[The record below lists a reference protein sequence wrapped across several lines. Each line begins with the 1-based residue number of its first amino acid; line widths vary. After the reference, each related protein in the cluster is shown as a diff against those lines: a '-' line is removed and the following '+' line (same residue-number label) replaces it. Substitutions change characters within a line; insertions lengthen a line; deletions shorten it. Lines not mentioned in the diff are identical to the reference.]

1 MSAQRHRALPVHSRL
16 QTVERVLMSHILIV
30 EDETIIRSALR
41 RLLERNQYEVSE
53 AGSVQEAQERFSIPG
68 FDLIVSDLRL
78 PGAPG
83 TELIKLAEGT
93 PVLIMTSY
101 ASLRSAVDSMKM
113 GAVDYIAKPFDHDE
127 MLQTVARILHDRQ
140 KAAAAPAPSRPA
152 AAQVGASGDSD
163 SANSE
168 IGIIGRCGPMQD
180 LFGKIR
186 KVAPTD
192 SNVLIQGESG
202 TGKELVARALHN
214 LSRRAKAPM
223 ISVNCA
229 AIPETLI
236 ESELFGHEKGAFT
249 GASAGRAGLV
259 EAADGGTLFL
269 DEIGELPLEAQ
280 ARLLRV
286 LQEGEIRRVGSTQ
299 SQKVDV
305 RLIAATHRDLKTLA
319 NNGQFREDLYYRLH
333 VIALKLPPLRER
345 GADVLE
351 IAKAFLARQGER
363 IGNEDLH
370 FSREA
375 EQAVRHYAWPGNVR
389 ELENAIE
396 RAAILSESEEISA
409 ELLGIDI
416 ELDNLDEDFDEP
428 CATLGSAVSTSNE
441 PTEDL
446 SLEDYFQ
453 HFVLEHQDHMT
464 ETELARKLGISRKC
478 LWERRQRLGIPRRK
492 TSATG

>member
-1 MSAQRHRALPVHSRL
+1 MP
-16 QTVERVLMSHILIV
+16 HILIV

-41 RLLERNQYEVSE
+41 RLLERNQYQVSE
-53 AGSVQEAQERFSIPG
+53 AGSVQEAQERFSIPT

-83 TELIKLAEGT
+83 TELIKLSQGT

-127 MLQTVARILHDRQ
+127 MLQAVARILRDRQ
-140 KAAAAPAPSRPA
+140 TAQSVTSERPA
-152 AAQVGASGDSD
+152 GKASSGSD
-163 SANSE
+163 KPGVDNSNGE
-168 IGIIGRCGPMQD
+168 IGIIGSCPPMQD
-180 LFGKIR
+180 LYGKIR

-192 SNVLIQGESG
+192 SNVLVQGESG

-229 AIPETLI
+229 AIPESLI

-286 LQEGEIRRVGSTQ
+286 LQEGEIRRVGSVQ

-305 RLIAATHRDLKTLA
+305 RLIAATHRDLKSLA
-319 NNGQFREDLYYRLH
+319 KIGQFREDLYYRLH
-333 VIALKLPPLRER
+333 VIALKLPALRER
-345 GADVLE
+345 GADVNE
-351 IAKAFLARQGER
+351 IANAFLARQSAR
-363 IGNEDLH
+363 INRTDLK
-370 FSREA
+370 FAPDA
-375 EQAVRHYAWPGNVR
+375 EQAIRHYSWPGNVR
-389 ELENAIE
+389 ELENAVE
-396 RAAILSESEEISA
+396 RAVILSESPEISA
-409 ELLGIDI
+409 DLLGIDI
-416 ELDNLDEDFDEP
+416 ELSDLEEDEFIGLAP
-428 CATLGSAVSTSNE
+428 QQGSTSNASHE

-464 ETELARKLGISRKC
+464 ETELARKLGVSRKC

-492 TSATG
+492 TGVTSES

>member
-1 MSAQRHRALPVHSRL
+1 MP
-16 QTVERVLMSHILIV
+16 HILIV

-41 RLLERNQYEVSE
+41 RLLERNQYQVSE
-53 AGSVQEAQERFSIPG
+53 AGSVQEAQERFSIPS

-83 TELIKLAEGT
+83 TELIRLGQGK

-127 MLQTVARILHDRQ
+127 MLQAVSRILRDRQ
-140 KAAAAPAPSRPA
+140 TTQGVQPERAAAPGK
-152 AAQVGASGDSD
+152 VGAPDKGPN
-163 SANSE
+163 NSNGE
-168 IGIIGRCGPMQD
+168 IGIIGSCPPMQD
-180 LFGKIR
+180 LYGKIR

-286 LQEGEIRRVGSTQ
+286 LQEGEIRRVGSVQ

-305 RLIAATHRDLKTLA
+305 RLIAATHRDLKSLA
-319 NNGQFREDLYYRLH
+319 KVGQFREDLYYRLH
-333 VIALKLPPLRER
+333 VIALKLPALRER
-345 GADVLE
+345 GADVNE
-351 IAKAFLARQGER
+351 IANAFLARQSAKAGR
-363 IGNEDLH
+363 NDLR
-370 FSREA
+370 FGPDA
-375 EQAVRHYAWPGNVR
+375 EQAIRQYSWPGNVR
-389 ELENAIE
+389 ELENAVE
-396 RAAILSESEEISA
+396 RAVILCENPEISA
-409 ELLGIDI
+409 DLLGIDI
-416 ELDNLDEDFDEP
+416 ELGELDVDEFIGLAP
-428 CATLGSAVSTSNE
+428 QQPSTSSTAQE

-464 ETELARKLGISRKC
+464 ETELARKLGVSRKC

-492 TSATG
+492 TGVASET

>member
-1 MSAQRHRALPVHSRL
+1 MPN
-16 QTVERVLMSHILIV
+16 ILIV

-53 AGSVQEAQERFSIPG
+53 AGSVQEAQERFSIPS

-83 TELIKLAEGT
+83 TELIKLAQGT

-127 MLQTVARILHDRQ
+127 MLQAVARILRDRQ
-140 KAAAAPAPSRPA
+140 GASSAPAEQPNATRGADKPA
-152 AAQVGASGDSD
+152 
-163 SANSE
+163 SANGE
-168 IGIIGRCGPMQD
+168 IGIIGSCAAMQD
-180 LFGKIR
+180 MYSKIR

-214 LSRRAKAPM
+214 LSRRAKAPL

-286 LQEGEIRRVGSTQ
+286 LQEGEIRRVGSVQ

-319 NNGQFREDLYYRLH
+319 KIGQFREDLYYRLH

-345 GADVLE
+345 GADVSE
-351 IAKAFLARQGER
+351 IARAFLARQCARMGR
-363 IGNEDLH
+363 DLR
-370 FSREA
+370 FAADA
-375 EQAVRHYAWPGNVR
+375 EQAIRHYSWPGNVR

-396 RAAILSESEEISA
+396 RAVILCESPDISA
-409 ELLGIDI
+409 DLLGIDV
-416 ELDNLDEDFDEP
+416 ELSDLDDDDFVES
-428 CATLGSAVSTSNE
+428 AAQGSSNSHE

-492 TSATG
+492 SATADVSEIR

>member
-1 MSAQRHRALPVHSRL
+1 MP
-16 QTVERVLMSHILIV
+16 HILIV

-140 KAAAAPAPSRPA
+140 QVMAPVTPRSPTAAGNTVTP
-152 AAQVGASGDSD
+152 GD
-163 SANSE
+163 AGNSE
-168 IGIIGRCGPMQD
+168 IGIIGHCGPMQE
-180 LFGKIR
+180 LFSKIR

-229 AIPETLI
+229 AIPESLI

-259 EAADGGTLFL
+259 EAADSGTLFL

-319 NNGQFREDLYYRLH
+319 KNGQFREDLYYRLH

-345 GADVLE
+345 GGDVLE
-351 IAKAFLARQGER
+351 IAKAFLARQGARMGSDE
-363 IGNEDLH
+363 LH

-375 EQAVRHYAWPGNVR
+375 EHAVRLYTWPGNVR

-396 RAAILSESEEISA
+396 RASILSESSEISA
-409 ELLGIDI
+409 DLLGIDI
-416 ELDNLDEDFDEP
+416 ELDGLEDEFDEP
-428 CATLGSAVSTSNE
+428 CTPLGTVVSTSNE

-492 TSATG
+492 SNVTG

>member
-1 MSAQRHRALPVHSRL
+1 MP
-16 QTVERVLMSHILIV
+16 HILIV

-53 AGSVQEAQERFSIPG
+53 AGSVQEAQERFSIPS
-68 FDLIVSDLRL
+68 FDMIVSDLRL

-83 TELIKLAEGT
+83 TELIKLGEGK

-127 MLQTVARILHDRQ
+127 MLQAVARILRDRQ
-140 KAAAAPAPSRPA
+140 TVQSLQAERSALANKAGGSDK
-152 AAQVGASGDSD
+152 GASN
-163 SANSE
+163 ANGE
-168 IGIIGRCGPMQD
+168 IGIIGSCPPMLD
-180 LFGKIR
+180 LYSKIR

-192 SNVLIQGESG
+192 SNVLVQGESG

-229 AIPETLI
+229 AIPESLI

-286 LQEGEIRRVGSTQ
+286 LQEGEIRRVGSVQ

-319 NNGQFREDLYYRLH
+319 KNGEFREDLYYRLH
-333 VIALKLPPLRER
+333 VIALKLPALRER
-345 GADVLE
+345 GSDVIE
-351 IAKAFLARQGER
+351 IARAFLARQSARVGR
-363 IGNEDLH
+363 TDLK
-370 FSREA
+370 FGPDA
-375 EQAVRHYAWPGNVR
+375 EQAIRHYSWPGNVR
-389 ELENAIE
+389 ELENAVE
-396 RAAILSESEEISA
+396 RAVILCENPEITA
-409 ELLGIDI
+409 DLLGIDI
-416 ELDNLDEDFDEP
+416 ELDGLNDDEYMGLAPLPNASNANSSNHEP
-428 CATLGSAVSTSNE
+428 S
-441 PTEDL
+441 EDL

-464 ETELARKLGISRKC
+464 ETELARKLGVSRKC

-492 TSATG
+492 GVANET

>member
-1 MSAQRHRALPVHSRL
+1 MP
-16 QTVERVLMSHILIV
+16 HILIV

-41 RLLERNQYEVSE
+41 RLLERNQYQVSE
-53 AGSVQEAQERFSIPG
+53 AGSVQEAQERYSIPT

-127 MLQTVARILHDRQ
+127 MLQAVARILRDRQ
-140 KAAAAPAPSRPA
+140 EVKSAPTPTAASNARNTTEKAA
-152 AAQVGASGDSD
+152 DN
-163 SANSE
+163 ANGE
-168 IGIIGRCGPMQD
+168 IGIIGSCAAMQE
-180 LFGKIR
+180 LYSKIR

-192 SNVLIQGESG
+192 SNVLVQGESG

-214 LSRRAKAPM
+214 LSRRAKAPL

-286 LQEGEIRRVGSTQ
+286 LQEGEIRRVGSVQ

-319 NNGQFREDLYYRLH
+319 KTGQFREDLYYRLH
-333 VIALKLPPLRER
+333 VIALKLPALRER
-345 GADVLE
+345 GNDVIE
-351 IAKAFLARQGER
+351 IAQAFLVRQYTRMG
-363 IGNEDLH
+363 
-370 FSREA
+370 REPLRFAHDA
-375 EQAVRHYAWPGNVR
+375 EQAIRHYSWPGNVR

-396 RAAILSESEEISA
+396 RAVILCEGTEISA
-409 ELLGIDI
+409 DLLGIDI
-416 ELDNLDEDFDEP
+416 ELDDLDEEDFGLP
-428 CATLGSAVSTSNE
+428 SAGQSAGNSHE

-492 TSATG
+492 SGVTSGP

>member
-1 MSAQRHRALPVHSRL
+1 MP
-16 QTVERVLMSHILIV
+16 HILIV

-41 RLLERNQYEVSE
+41 RLLERNQYQVSE
-53 AGSVQEAQERFSIPG
+53 AGSVQEAQERFTIPT

-83 TELIKLAEGT
+83 TELIKLGQGT

-127 MLQTVARILHDRQ
+127 MLQAVARILRDRQ
-140 KAAAAPAPSRPA
+140 AV
-152 AAQVGASGDSD
+152 QASGEPVAGKASNGAAKSGPD
-163 SANSE
+163 NSNGE
-168 IGIIGRCGPMQD
+168 IGIIGSCPPMQD
-180 LFGKIR
+180 LYGKIR

-214 LSRRAKAPM
+214 LSKRAKAPM

-229 AIPETLI
+229 AIPESLI

-286 LQEGEIRRVGSTQ
+286 LQEGEIRRVGSVQ

-305 RLIAATHRDLKTLA
+305 RLIAATHRDLKSLA
-319 NNGQFREDLYYRLH
+319 KIGQFREDLYYRLAQFP
-333 VIALKLPPLRER
+333 IELPALRQRE
-345 GADVLE
+345 GDILD
-351 IAKAFLARQGER
+351 LARY
-363 IGNEDLH
+363 
-370 FSREA
+370 FSDKACALLQRDAVLWSEA
-375 EQAVRHYAWPGNVR
+375 ALGHLAAYTFPGNVR
-389 ELENAIE
+389 ELKGMVE
-396 RAAILSESEEISA
+396 RALLLCDGG
-409 ELLGIDI
+409 ELLPGHFCLPVDVFA
-416 ELDNLDEDFDEP
+416 EDK
-428 CATLGSAVSTSNE
+428 
-441 PTEDL
+441 
-446 SLEDYFQ
+446 SLHLRER
-453 HFVLEHQDHMT
+453 LERF
-464 ETELARKLGISRKC
+464 ERKLMIACLRKNSGNQTRTARE
-478 LWERRQRLGIPRRK
+478 LGLPRRTLLYRLGRLNICP
-492 TSATG
+492 GDLDG

>member
-1 MSAQRHRALPVHSRL
+1 MP
-16 QTVERVLMSHILIV
+16 HILIV

-53 AGSVQEAQERFSIPG
+53 AGSVQEAQERFSIPS

-83 TELIKLAEGT
+83 TELIKLGQGT

-127 MLQTVARILHDRQ
+127 MLQTAARILRDRQ
-140 KAAAAPAPSRPA
+140 EARNAPPSAAAASATRN
-152 AAQVGASGDSD
+152 GDKLID
-163 SANSE
+163 NSNGE
-168 IGIIGRCGPMQD
+168 IGIIGSCTAMQE
-180 LFGKIR
+180 LYSKIR

-214 LSRRAKAPM
+214 LSRRAKAPL

-229 AIPETLI
+229 AIPESLI

-286 LQEGEIRRVGSTQ
+286 LQEGEIRRVGSVQ

-305 RLIAATHRDLKTLA
+305 RLIAATHRDLKSLA
-319 NNGQFREDLYYRLH
+319 KVGQFREDLFYRLH
-333 VIALKLPPLRER
+333 VIALKLPALRER
-345 GADVLE
+345 GADVSE
-351 IAKAFLARQGER
+351 IAHAFLLRHSVRMGR
-363 IGNEDLH
+363 DDLR
-370 FSREA
+370 FAADA
-375 EQAVRHYAWPGNVR
+375 EQAIRHYPWPGNVR

-396 RAAILSESEEISA
+396 RAVILCESASISA

-416 ELDNLDEDFDEP
+416 ELDDLEDDSGFGNLP
-428 CATLGSAVSTSNE
+428 GAGAGNSNE

-492 TSATG
+492 ASGAATG